1 MCETVK
7 MSLWELKNLKAMWRK
22 ASRTLSLLCR
32 AQELRHLICECTSA
46 AGWLLRIYS
55 TRPGAT
61 AAEKLRKSPVSLTW
75 TGEGKVIRHLL
86 VGINQ
91 NSVTLATENS

>member
-1 MCETVK
+1 MVIPVRYTLD
-7 MSLWELKNLKAMWRK
+7 MSIQAHN
-22 ASRTLSLLCR
+22 
-32 AQELRHLICECTSA
+32 SA